1 MATLNQQMEDLLSPD
16 NIELFSPDDMMLQG
30 MEQGTLKQ
38 AQENTKEFVKD
49 VATGAALSFPLAV
62 GDTVDLGA
70 ELPALEQKIR
80 QFFPVYSGMQE
91 AFEQLSKIGI
101 SRQAVADIAK
111 SRFNV
116 DVEDNVGTFIGEG
129 IGVGTPLKYGTEIL
143 SAIASAA
150 SKYGPDAPF
159 MLNRIADDARQ
170 LFNTASGGDDL
181 DGMAPAVAG
190 DAPTPTTAAD
200 TAELPDTSTTKMMVG
215 EKGSVGEDAIF
226 RYERLKNEN
235 PDLTKEEL
243 YAQTGVYMGRDGM
256 PRYELD
262 TQEAVLIG
270 KNHPIMAGSDSF
282 DTLAGLDRRSI
293 PDNKNLRVE
302 ALEDGDVIE
311 LQEIVDFPSLFNQ
324 YSDVEA
330 PIQNIYSNKPF
341 GADYDPIQNIQI
353 NIENINRSGS
363 VAYYSPESDTIT
375 ISADLVDKPEEFLS
389 VLLHE
394 VQHAV
399 QHREGFS
406 SGSNV
411 AMFYKRA
418 GFELGYDDLELDSA
432 AAWDSRFNKAAV
444 RSGSGI
450 QNASKNFKQN
460 SPIFK
465 KDQTNAGEL
474 DDPATLMVM
483 SLRDLFAKRMD
494 NDSYKKDKIYSDEEK
509 DAIFTLTD
517 KDIDDIVKSEDFDEL
532 VSDNLK
538 ERVEKDLRSFKN
550 AMGNNSAGLHSVFKQ
565 MADGEVEIKRLMQ
578 IKQRARLNY
587 ERTYGELESRLVQER
602 LGMRKK
608 LAAEGY
614 STQEIRDIM
623 AEKYPPVDMAINQY
637 AVMDPDLDEGAKA
650 IAEKLLVGDLPEG
663 MILPKEGYPSYAA
676 GNRGMGQLRVKEDSP
691 EILTDPDAY
700 SGFNE
705 SAAIAESAPA
715 PRKGYDPTDET
726 SRVFH
731 LTKKDFD
738 VADVIRSGTD
748 DIGFHVGTAAQATA
762 RGSTGKPYDGE
773 LMEGMTK
780 GERILPM
787 VLKQNL
793 KPARI
798 PDMSSFKEPRNWLGN
813 LSISTSD
820 LQGMKFLKGD
830 PEDAK
835 LLENA
840 PRVTVDGET
849 RIMMPDAIRAG
860 VDPDLWKDLILE
872 ASRARRIG
880 LDTINNQE
888 DRVAWFNTLKA
899 TANKHGYDSFVY
911 RNEYEGSDNF
921 NVDALAEQI
930 QRASRGEIDP
940 SEVDVNTQF
949 ADSYMLLEP
958 DQAKGI
964 FGDMTEGNPAFMK
977 NRGGLI

>member
-1 MATLNQQMEDLLSPD
+1 MATLNQQMDDLL
-16 NIELFSPDDMMLQG
+16 SPDDMMLQG
-30 MEQGTLKQ
+30 MEEGTFEQ
-38 AQENTKEFVKD
+38 AKKDTKEFAKSVVKGSATAPIMVPVD
-49 VATGAALSFPLAV
+49 V
-62 GDTVDLGA
+62 VDLGVMA
-70 ELPALEQKIR
+70 PALKDEVKP
-80 QFFPVYSGMQE
+80 FFPTYSGIEE
-91 AFEQLSKIGI
+91 AFEQLSAMGFSRKNATKWLADNTGIQLKGDYGEVVGEFISPAAATNTAVKGLKTLASVATKYGNDVPFTI
-101 SRQAVADIAK
+101 SRIEDEAK
-111 SRFNV
+111 
-116 DVEDNVGTFIGEG
+116 
-129 IGVGTPLKYGTEIL
+129 K
-143 SAIASAA
+143 
-150 SKYGPDAPF
+150 
-159 MLNRIADDARQ
+159 

-190 DAPTPTTAAD
+190 DAPTPTAAAD

-226 RYERLKNEN
+226 RYERLKNED

-243 YAQTGVYMGRDGM
+243 YAQTGVYIGRDGM
-256 PRYELD
+256 PRAELD
-262 TQEAVLIG
+262 TQEAKLIDRSS
-270 KNHPIMAGSDSF
+270 SDSF
-282 DTLAGLDRRSI
+282 IASAGLDSRTI
-293 PDNKNLRVE
+293 PSDKNFRIE
-302 ALEDGDVIE
+302 ALEDGDFVE
-311 LQEIVDFPSLFNQ
+311 LKEIVDFPSLFNQ

-330 PIQNIYSNKPF
+330 PIQNIYSAKPF
-341 GADYDPIQNIQI
+341 GADYDPIQNMEI
-353 NIENINRSGS
+353 NIEKMGGS
-363 VAYYSPESDTIT
+363 SKGYYSPESDTIT

-432 AAWDSRFNKAAV
+432 AAWDSRFNKASV
-444 RSGSGI
+444 RSGSGL
-450 QNASKNFKQN
+450 QNASRNFKQN
-460 SPIFK
+460 SPVFK
-465 KDQTNAGEL
+465 KDQTEAGEF

-494 NDSYKKDKIYSDEEK
+494 NDNYKKDKVYSDKEK

-532 VSDNLK
+532 VSDHLK
-538 ERVEKDLRSFKN
+538 ARVEKDLRSFQN
-550 AMGNNSAGLHSVFKQ
+550 AMGDNSAGLHSVFKQ
-565 MADGEVEIKRLMQ
+565 MADGEVEMKRLMQ

-587 ERTYGELESRLVQER
+587 ERTYGELEARLVQER

-650 IAEKLLVGDLPEG
+650 IAEELLVGDLPEG

-676 GNRGMGQLRVKEDSP
+676 GNRGMGQLRVKEDTLG
-691 EILTDPDAY
+691 ILTDPDAY

-762 RGSTGKPYDGE
+762 RGSTGKPYDTE
-773 LMEGMTK
+773 LMESMTK

-830 PEDAK
+830 PDDAK

-880 LDTINNQE
+880 LDTINKQE
-888 DRVAWFNTLKA
+888 DRVEWFNTLKA

-911 RNEYEGSDNF
+911 RNEYEGSDDF
-921 NVDALAEQI
+921 NVDALVEQI

-940 SEVDVNTQF
+940 SEVDVNTRF